1 MTEVPEHL
9 LKKAAEARARL
20 SGEEGD
26 ASSADAPAAEAA
38 PASAAPVPAAA
49 AVPAEPEPEPE
60 PIPDTPMVA
69 AAKARKTIPVWV
81 MPVLLF
87 LPIWAIYYVGYLE
100 NPPTTG
106 GFAFEGEEVYTANC
120 AGCHGG
126 GGGGGSG
133 RVLNGGEVLLT
144 FPVYESGDA
153 YDGLAGHIG
162 WVANGSAGT
171 EAAEGTNLYGDPDRP
186 GGQRTVGSFGSSM
199 GAFASSL
206 SVEELAA
213 SVFHERSQFG
223 GDQIDADAI
232 AEELEVL
239 EEFVHVAEEEGI
251 ENLGGL
257 TVAEIHDLLQQAR
270 GESGGGNE
278 TASE

>member
-20 SGEEGD
+20 SGEGGD
-26 ASSADAPAAEAA
+26 TASSDEAPAADAP
-38 PASAAPVPAAA
+38 PASTAPVPAAA

-60 PIPDTPMVA
+60 PVPDAPYVA

-100 NPPTTG
+100 NPPAEG
-106 GFAFEGEEVYTANC
+106 GLAAEGAEVYAANC

-133 RVLNGGEVLLT
+133 RQLNGGEVLLT
-144 FPVYESGDA
+144 FPVHGDG
-153 YDGLAGHIG
+153 YDGLAGMIA
-162 WVANGSAGT
+162 WVANGSALT
-171 EAAEGTNLYGDPDRP
+171 AELEGNLYGDPDRA
-186 GGQRTVGSFGSSM
+186 GGQRGVGSFGAQM
-199 GAFASSL
+199 AGFGETL

-223 GDQIDADAI
+223 GDQISADD
-232 AEELEVL
+232 VT
-239 EEFVHVAEEEGI
+239 EEFELVEEFIHVAEEEGVTT
-251 ENLGGL
+251 LRGL
-257 TVAEIHDLLQQAR
+257 TVDEISAMLDSARSKLGAE
-270 GESGGGNE
+270 
-278 TASE
+278 

>member
-20 SGEEGD
+20 SGEGGD
-26 ASSADAPAAEAA
+26 AASDDAPAAEAA
-38 PASAAPVPAAA
+38 LAASAPVPAAA

-106 GFAFEGEEVYTANC
+106 GFAFEGEEVYAGSC

-126 GGGGGSG
+126 GGAGGSG
-133 RVLNGGEVLLT
+133 RQLNGGEVLLT
-144 FPVYESGDA
+144 FPVYTAGDA
-153 YDGLAGHIG
+153 YDGLAGHIA

-171 EAAEGTNLYGDPDRP
+171 EAAEGTNLYGSADRP
-186 GGQRTVGSFGSSM
+186 AGQRTVGSFGSSM
-199 GAFASSL
+199 GGFASSL

-223 GDQIDADAI
+223 GDQIDADGI

-251 ENLGGL
+251 DNLGGL
-257 TVAEIHDLLQQAR
+257 TVAEIHELLQQAR
-270 GESGGGNE
+270 GAGGGSE
-278 TASE
+278 SASE